1 VDENNDAE
9 SWAKKQLCG
18 KAKQQQQKK

>member
-9 SWAKKQLCG
+9 SWAEKQLCG
-18 KAKQQQQKK
+18 KAKQQQQK